1 MVSWRN
7 RARNL
12 DIPIGILMFLKCS
25 GWPCPFYAPSMPLV
39 CLLCPMY
46 APSMST
52 ITHFQYFH
60 QKSCKIP
67 WSSMK
72 SSSFQEI
79 PRKFLE
85 YAHFNGFMVSWRPRA
100 GNLDIPIG
108 ILMFLRRSG
117 PPRSHKKADWHWNS
131 MNSIGFNGI
140 WWTCA
145 EFSGIPRDFT
155 ISQEV

>member
-7 RARNL
+7 RTRNL

-46 APSMST
+46 APSMPA

-60 QKSCKIP
+60 QRSCKIP

-85 YAHFNGFMVSWRPRA
+85 YAHFNSFMVSWRPRA

-117 PPRSHKKADWHWNS
+117 PPRSHKKAGWHWNWII
-131 MNSIGFNGI
+131 SIDFNRI

-145 EFSGIPRDFT
+145 EFNGIPRNFT